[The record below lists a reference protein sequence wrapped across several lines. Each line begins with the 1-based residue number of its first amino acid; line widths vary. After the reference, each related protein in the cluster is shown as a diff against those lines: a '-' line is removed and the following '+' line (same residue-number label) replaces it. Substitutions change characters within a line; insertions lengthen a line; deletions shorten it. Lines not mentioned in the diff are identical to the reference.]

1 MDFTI
6 GSALRFGWE
15 TFKKRPWFFIGASI
29 AFAFAYLVASLVSGI
44 IDTLLGGSAENP
56 TLVGSLLDF
65 ILGIFISM
73 GMTAFYL
80 AAHDNPETVE
90 LSALWHPQP
99 FWKFLGASIL
109 MYLAIIIGLALLIVP
124 GLIAIVLFM
133 FTTFIV
139 IDRGLGPIE
148 AMKESMRIGRSDRW
162 TLLGLFAL
170 MMLIFVAGI
179 MAAFVGLLV
188 AMPVATLT
196 FVHAYR
202 ILSAK
207 ASLAPAAIDARLDT

>member
-1 MDFTI
+1 
-6 GSALRFGWE
+6 
-15 TFKKRPWFFIGASI
+15 
-29 AFAFAYLVASLVSGI
+29 
-44 IDTLLGGSAENP
+44 
-56 TLVGSLLDF
+56 
-65 ILGIFISM
+65 
-73 GMTAFYL
+73 
-80 AAHDNPETVE
+80 VE

>member
-29 AFAFAYLVASLVSGI
+29 VIAFAYLVASLVSGI

-90 LSALWHPQP
+90 LSPLWHPQP